1 MQNII
6 FSYSSEICSRSNFI
20 VNISAR
26 RQWNGQHSAAKMST
40 QRKLAKR
47 GSIRA
52 LSFVIYKY
60 TYILITSAVVL
71 TLTDPLQSPSR
82 ETQRSRTLDLQK
94 LISTL
99 SIELSK
105 RNKE

>member
-1 MQNII
+1 MK
-6 FSYSSEICSRSNFI
+6 
-20 VNISAR
+20 
-26 RQWNGQHSAAKMST
+26 WST
-40 QRKLAKR
+40 QRCKNVNSTETKR

-71 TLTDPLQSPSR
+71 SLTDPLQSPR
-82 ETQRSRTLDLQK
+82 ETQCSRTLDLQK

-99 SIELSK
+99 CIELSK